1 MANLTGQSVYLRGLE
16 PDDLDKLYI
25 WENDTTL
32 WPFGSTRAPLTRH
45 QLWQYID
52 NYDGDIFAQ
61 RQLRLM
67 IVEVKSDQTIGTIDL
82 YDYDPRDGHA
92 MVGIFIDS
100 SYRQYGYATE
110 AIGLIEEYAR
120 QTVGMH
126 QLAAKVCV
134 DNTPSISLFKK
145 AGFKSRACL
154 RSWVKQGRHY
164 SDVII
169 FQKLFE

>member
-1 MANLTGQSVYLRGLE
+1 MATLTGQSIFLRGLE
-16 PDDLDKLYI
+16 PEDIDRLYI
-25 WENDTTL
+25 WENDTSL
-32 WPFGSTRAPLTRH
+32 WPFGSTRAPMTRH
-45 QLWQYID
+45 QIWQYID
-52 NYDGDIFAQ
+52 SYDGDIFSQ

-67 IVEVKSDQTIGTIDL
+67 IVETSTYEPVGTIDL
-82 YDYDPRDGHA
+82 YDFDPRDGHA
-92 MVGIFIDS
+92 MVGIFIDNA
-100 SYRQYGYATE
+100 YRQHGYATE
-110 AIGLIEEYAR
+110 AISLIEEYAR
-120 QTVGMH
+120 KTVGMH

-154 RSWVKQGRHY
+154 RSWIKQGRHY